1 MNEKRIIV
9 TQFCDDVRYEV
20 GNKFSLI
27 GCYSDELI
35 AEKLPVALPKLCVQI
50 RAFTLVENPFSKLV
64 IRALLGEEVIA
75 EADLHVNESPIQ
87 NVPPDAKRMGLIT
100 FMCFAPLGVM
110 EPTVL
115 QIEAETEEG
124 PLKGGR
130 LMIRERNAADSALNS
145 Q

>member
-9 TQFCDDVRYEV
+9 TQFCDDVRYEM

-35 AEKLPVALPKLCVQI
+35 VEKLPVALPKLCVQI
-50 RAFTLVENPFSKLV
+50 RVFTLVEKPFSKLV
-64 IRALLGEEVIA
+64 IRALLGEEIIA
-75 EADLHVNESPIQ
+75 EADLHVNEAAIL
-87 NVPPDAKRMGLIT
+87 NAPPDAKRMGLTT
-100 FMCFAPLGVM
+100 FMCFAPLGIT

-130 LMIRERNAADSALNS
+130 LVLRERTATEPALDP